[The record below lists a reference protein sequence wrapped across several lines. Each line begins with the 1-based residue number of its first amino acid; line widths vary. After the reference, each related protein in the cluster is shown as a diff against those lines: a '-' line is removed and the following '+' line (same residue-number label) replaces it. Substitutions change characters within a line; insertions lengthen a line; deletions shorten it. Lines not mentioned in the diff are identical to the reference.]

1 MSLNNGKVE
10 IYMIERFV
18 DLTGKRVL
26 EVGCGD
32 GRLTSLLARKSGTL
46 VAIDPDSESIATAGR
61 KFSGVDFRVGS
72 GETMEFEDN
81 SFDLVLFTMSLHH
94 HTDCERALHEAYRT
108 VTKDGR
114 VVIIEPVADSEIQL
128 LYRLFVDETPA
139 IERASDAI
147 ETSDFEVERY
157 EVFEKDWVFE
167 DKEDLYGY
175 HFENYG
181 STGYDVGIVDCMNRQ
196 LGDRID
202 AEPIIV
208 KEDMRIFLMRKKD
221 TKKEWHSKVLNH
233 MMTGRIK

>member
-1 MSLNNGKVE
+1 MAGS
-10 IYMIERFV
+10 
-18 DLTGKRVL
+18 
-26 EVGCGD
+26 
-32 GRLTSLLARKSGTL
+32 TSLLAGKSGTL

-72 GETMEFEDN
+72 GEAMEFEDN
-81 SFDLVLFTMSLHH
+81 SFDLVLFTMFLHH
-94 HTDCERALHEAYRT
+94 HTDCERVLREAYRT
-108 VTKDGR
+108 AAEDGR

-128 LYRLFVDETPA
+128 LYRLFADETPA

-147 ETSDFEVERY
+147 ETSDFEVELY
-157 EVFEKDWVFE
+157 EVFEKDRVFE

-175 HFENYG
+175 HFVNYG
-181 STGYDVGIVDCMNRQ
+181 STGYDTGIVDCMNRR

-221 TKKEWHSKVLNH
+221 TKKEWQWHSKVLNH